1 MLVLSRKLDEEI
13 VLLNLGVTIKVM
25 AIRKGTVRIGIDA
38 PEEVKVLRKELI
50 DGDGV
55 GSERHGER

>member
-55 GSERHGER
+55 GSEGHGER

>member
-1 MLVLSRKLDEEI
+1 MLVLSRKQNEEI

-50 DGDGV
+50 DGNGV
-55 GSERHGER
+55 GGEGHGER